1 MLYLHKTII
10 RDNLF
15 YLRSNCNYKT
25 LFLFVFEKKIPIKI
39 IDPHVALVK
48 MQSWCAY
55 QERAQQDARDKL
67 YELGMWPEAVE
78 NIIAQLIQDNFLNEE
93 RFACSFARGKF
104 TIKKWGR
111 IKIKQELKQKRV
123 GDYCLKKAM
132 KEIDEN
138 EYIETLKKIME
149 SKRKLIKEPN
159 KIKLQYKLMNYAL
172 SKGYEKDL
180 VFDVLNNHQ
189 EEI

>member
-1 MLYLHKTII
+1 M
-10 RDNLF
+10 
-15 YLRSNCNYKT
+15 
-25 LFLFVFEKKIPIKI
+25 FEKKAPLKI
-39 IDPHVALVK
+39 TDPHLALVK

-55 QERAQQDARDKL
+55 QERSQQDARDKL
-67 YELGMWPEAVE
+67 YDLGMCEEAVE

-111 IKIKQELKQKRV
+111 VKIKQELKQKRV

-132 KEIDEN
+132 KEIDET
-138 EYIETLKKIME
+138 EYIKALKKLIE
-149 SKRKLIKEPN
+149 TKRKLINESN
-159 KIKLQYKLMNYAL
+159 KIKIKYKLMSYAL

-180 VFDVLNNHQ
+180 IFDVLMNDDNN
-189 EEI
+189 

>member
-1 MLYLHKTII
+1 M
-10 RDNLF
+10 
-15 YLRSNCNYKT
+15 
-25 LFLFVFEKKIPIKI
+25 FEKKAPIKI
-39 IDPHVALVK
+39 TDPHLALIK

-55 QERAQQDARDKL
+55 QERCQQDARNKL
-67 YELGMWPEAVE
+67 YELGLWTEAVE
-78 NIIAQLIQDNFLNEE
+78 NIIVKLIEENFLNEE
-93 RFACSFARGKF
+93 RFATSFARGKF
-104 TIKKWGR
+104 VIKKWGR

-132 KEIDEN
+132 QQIDES
-138 EYIETLKKIME
+138 EYINTLKKLIE

-180 VFDVLNNHQ
+180 VFDVLNSK
-189 EEI
+189 EKE

>member
-1 MLYLHKTII
+1 M
-10 RDNLF
+10 
-15 YLRSNCNYKT
+15 
-25 LFLFVFEKKIPIKI
+25 FEKKAPIKI
-39 IDPHVALVK
+39 TDPHLALIK

-55 QERAQQDARDKL
+55 QERCQQDTRNKL
-67 YELGMWPEAVE
+67 YELGLWPEAVE
-78 NIIAQLIQDNFLNEE
+78 NIIVKLIEENFLNEE
-93 RFACSFARGKF
+93 RFATSFARGKF
-104 TIKKWGR
+104 VIKKWGR

-132 KEIDEN
+132 QEIDDD
-138 EYIETLKKIME
+138 EYLKTLKKLMD

-180 VFDVLNNHQ
+180 VFDVLNNKDV
-189 EEI
+189 E

>member
-1 MLYLHKTII
+1 M
-10 RDNLF
+10 
-15 YLRSNCNYKT
+15 
-25 LFLFVFEKKIPIKI
+25 FEKKAPIKI
-39 IDPHVALVK
+39 TDPHLALIK

-55 QERAQQDARDKL
+55 QERCQQDARNKL
-67 YELGMWPEAVE
+67 YELGLWTEAVE
-78 NIIAQLIQDNFLNEE
+78 NIIVKLIEENFLNEE
-93 RFACSFARGKF
+93 RFATSFARGKF
-104 TIKKWGR
+104 VIKKWGR

-132 KEIDEN
+132 KQIDES
-138 EYIETLKKIME
+138 EYINTLKKLIE

-180 VFDVLNNHQ
+180 VFDVLNKKD
-189 EEI
+189 E